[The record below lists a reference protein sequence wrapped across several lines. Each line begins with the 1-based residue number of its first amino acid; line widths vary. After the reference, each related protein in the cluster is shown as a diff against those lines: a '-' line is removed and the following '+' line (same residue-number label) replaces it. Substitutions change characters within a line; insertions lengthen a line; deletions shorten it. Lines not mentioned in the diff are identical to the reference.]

1 MTIVD
6 DTRLATLARTLA
18 DLQRAHADL
27 EMDFTKARVALGR
40 HRHST
45 ATLAEDIE
53 RVVALADA
61 QPHGGKAPIRESSSP
76 ASMSRVDADWRV
88 VVSPESVEAI
98 AARTIGMMRDA
109 YRVEVQPPAPT
120 PIDPAALLR
129 ATIAKAATRA
139 QPYDFAGLLTLAQAL
154 ESVNRAPPVA
164 PSPMQYPDLNHIEL
178 VRLRRVVAK
187 VEALRD
193 KWRSTGGIS
202 TTDIER
208 ALRGEDP
215 SDG

>member
-61 QPHGGKAPIRESSSP
+61 QPHGGKAQSSSP

-120 PIDPAALLR
+120 PADPAALLR
-129 ATIAKAATRA
+129 AAIAKAAPR
-139 QPYDFAGLLTLAQAL
+139 PYCDPAGLLTLAQAL
-154 ESVNRAPPVA
+154 EAVNRAA
-164 PSPMQYPDLNHIEL
+164 L
-178 VRLRRVVAK
+178 V
-187 VEALRD
+187 
-193 KWRSTGGIS
+193 
-202 TTDIER
+202 
-208 ALRGEDP
+208 RGEDP